1 MTIRSFG
8 ESQRRTTGS
17 GVVDYAR
24 DRRVEIIFQ
33 DLRGLEIIFEDQET
47 DLQIEPTGGG
57 R

>member
-8 ESQRRTTGS
+8 ETQRRTTGS

-47 DLQIEPTGGG
+47 DLQIES